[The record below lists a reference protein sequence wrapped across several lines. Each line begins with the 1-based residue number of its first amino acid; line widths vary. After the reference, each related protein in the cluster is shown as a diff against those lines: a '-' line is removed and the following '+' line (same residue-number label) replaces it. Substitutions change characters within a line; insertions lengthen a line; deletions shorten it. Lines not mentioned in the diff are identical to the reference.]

1 MKNQEFHLRI
11 KRKIGERLASIE
23 FIRSAIDDKADM
35 SAFREKPTAKIIFGL
50 FLMGLSY
57 LIAWPAISLLGII
70 SIYYRNPV
78 IVAVGGPLL
87 YGSSHLM
94 FIAGMYLAGV
104 KYTRVLMR
112 WSARRLTEKLLE

>member
-1 MKNQEFHLRI
+1 LKI
-11 KRKIGERLASIE
+11 KRKIGEHLASIE
-23 FIRSAIDDKADM
+23 YIKKAIEEKADM
-35 SAFREKPTAKIIFGL
+35 SAFREKPTPRILFGL

-70 SIYYRNPV
+70 SIYYKNPV
-78 IVAVGGPLL
+78 IVGIGGPLL
-87 YGSSHLM
+87 YGTSHLM

-104 KYTRVLMR
+104 EYTRIFMR

>member
-1 MKNQEFHLRI
+1 MNI

-23 FIRSAIDDKADM
+23 FIKSAIDEKADM
-35 SAFREKPTAKIIFGL
+35 SAFREKPSARIIFGL

-57 LIAWPAISLLGII
+57 IIAWPAISLLGII
-70 SIYYRNPV
+70 SIYYKNPL

-94 FIAGMYLAGV
+94 FIAGMYFAGV
-104 KYTRVLMR
+104 QYTKVFMR
-112 WSARRLTEKLLE
+112 WSARRLTEKLLG